1 MKYLWCIILYWWFNL
16 WILKWHIVCP
26 CDMGLT
32 KSLMGMMEESL
43 KSERPLHIIT
53 FTAILYVDQRNL
65 RLCFLDY
72 THEALTILYIKS
84 LTILMVITEVYTKY
98 TTLFWD
104 KMKRKKDW
112 VESTVTCAGKHTDL
126 QSHQSEQS
134 ILQGTLSSSERELS
148 LQALQ
153 WLNWAQTESSYLS
166 TWTGM

>member
-1 MKYLWCIILYWWFNL
+1 
-16 WILKWHIVCP
+16 
-26 CDMGLT
+26 MGLT

-43 KSERPLHIIT
+43 KSERPLHVPT

-98 TTLFWD
+98 TTLFWA
-104 KMKRKKDW
+104 KMKRKKDC
-112 VESTVTCAGKHTDL
+112 VKSTVVCAGKHTDL

-153 WLNWAQTESSYLS
+153 
-166 TWTGM
+166 